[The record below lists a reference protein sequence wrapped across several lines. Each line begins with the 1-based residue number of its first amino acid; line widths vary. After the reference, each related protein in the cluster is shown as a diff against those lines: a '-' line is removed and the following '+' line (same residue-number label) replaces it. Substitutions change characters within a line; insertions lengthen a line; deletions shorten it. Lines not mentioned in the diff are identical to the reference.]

1 MRLLRPKTL
10 RMKDGKVR
18 IIWKPEFEKIF
29 TKWDSGQLFSK
40 SEDGEMED
48 DTRPKGGHAEVV
60 LDAWIVTWSDNSIV
74 GLCSPL
80 GFQSNHDLN
89 LDTKDALSEE
99 NLPLSWVNISP
110 NRLTERDQVLV
121 LKRYWLGMLNTELF
135 IHNKPTY
142 SRPSFHNKTQNTI
155 ANSLNSRSSKKL
167 ESQWLSSE
175 PLQPVPWFFF
185 PSYRGHFESRWHE
198 W

>member
-1 MRLLRPKTL
+1 
-10 RMKDGKVR
+10 MKDGKVR

-29 TKWDSGQLFSK
+29 TKWVSGQLFSK

-48 DTRPKGGHAEVV
+48 DTWPKGGHAEVV
-60 LDAWIVTWSDNSIV
+60 LDAWIVTWSDNGTV

-80 GFQSNHDLN
+80 GLQSNHDLN

-99 NLPLSWVNISP
+99 NLPLGWVNISP

-142 SRPSFHNKTQNTI
+142 SRPSFHKKTQNTI
-155 ANSLNSRSSKKL
+155 ANSLDSR
-167 ESQWLSSE
+167 
-175 PLQPVPWFFF
+175 
-185 PSYRGHFESRWHE
+185 
-198 W
+198 